1 MDLIYMNAAKED
13 VGVIAD
19 YTFDLAFGA
28 DENDFECV
36 VDTGSHCCEAGFYL
50 YYEGTE
56 YGGVI
61 DSIKVDT
68 DKAEITYIGRTWH
81 GLLESKVIEPLKA
94 TDASGGG
101 ATVHKGGKNLIPYPY
116 HQTTKTLNGVTFTVN
131 DNGTILVNGT
141 NTGTYTSQIYPTVD
155 IAMGLEP
162 NTTYTLS
169 GCPSGGTASTY
180 RLRIIINYKLAGN
193 VQYMDYGNG
202 VTFTTPSNYV
212 HSRIMIDVPVGA
224 TVENLTFYP
233 QVEVGEK
240 ATTYQPYKSL
250 EKEYLMLSGE
260 ANSVIGWL
268 IDRMGL
274 GALFKASE
282 DDSGINVSNYKM
294 NRYIGGYA
302 GIRKMLKASGAKLNI
317 AFKNGFV
324 ELSARPFVDYSKDEQ
339 FDTDMIDFVI
349 QKNFKPLNH
358 VICLGAG
365 NLAER
370 EIIHVYADASGEI
383 SEAQTI
389 TGVDEVA
396 ATYDN
401 ANAESS
407 EALMQGGIDM
417 IKASWGADKVD
428 FDFDSNDETFD
439 IGDVVGAVEFT
450 TGISASSEITKKIVK
465 IKDNTTTISYKVGE

>member
-36 VDTGSHCCEAGFYL
+36 VDAGSHCCEAGFYL

-94 TDASGGG
+94 TDESGGG
-101 ATVHKGGKNLIPYPY
+101 AIVHKGGKNLISYPY
-116 HQTTKTLNGVTFTVN
+116 KHTTRTVNGLTQIDNGDGTVTMSGTATKTTWFAL
-131 DNGTILVNGT
+131 DE
-141 NTGTYTSQIYPTVD
+141 
-155 IAMGLEP
+155 GL
-162 NTTYTLS
+162 TLGKGTYTLS
-169 GCPSGGTASTY
+169 GCPDNGASSKYHIRLRLTGDSSDITAADYGGGTTFS
-180 RLRIIINYKLAGN
+180 ISEEN
-193 VQYMDYGNG
+193 VYSMYIGITNG
-202 VTFTTPSNYV
+202 
-212 HSRIMIDVPVGA
+212 M
-224 TVENLTFYP
+224 TVSNLTFKP
-233 QVEVGEK
+233 QLEVGNK
-240 ATTYQPYKSL
+240 ATSYQPYKSL

-268 IDRMGL
+268 IERMGL
-274 GALFKASE
+274 GALFKASQ

-383 SEAQTI
+383 SETQTI

-450 TGISASSEITKKIVK
+450 TGIQASSEITKKIVK

>member
-19 YTFDLAFGA
+19 YTFDLAFGK
-28 DENDFECV
+28 DENNFECV

-81 GLLESKVIEPLKA
+81 GILDSKI
-94 TDASGGG
+94 
-101 ATVHKGGKNLIPYPY
+101 
-116 HQTTKTLNGVTFTVN
+116 
-131 DNGTILVNGT
+131 
-141 NTGTYTSQIYPTVD
+141 
-155 IAMGLEP
+155 LEP
-162 NTTYTLS
+162 D
-169 GCPSGGTASTY
+169 G
-180 RLRIIINYKLAGN
+180 
-193 VQYMDYGNG
+193 DYL
-202 VTFTTPSNYV
+202 
-212 HSRIMIDVPVGA
+212 I
-224 TVENLTFYP
+224 
-233 QVEVGEK
+233 
-240 ATTYQPYKSL
+240 
-250 EKEYLMLSGE
+250 LSGE
-260 ANSVIGWL
+260 GNAVLASL
-268 IDRMGL
+268 IERMGL
-274 GALFKASE
+274 GALFTASTE
-282 DDSGINVSNYKM
+282 DSGIAVRNYKM

-339 FDTDMIDFVI
+339 FDTDQIDFVI

-450 TGISASSEITKKIVK
+450 TGIQASSEITKKIVK